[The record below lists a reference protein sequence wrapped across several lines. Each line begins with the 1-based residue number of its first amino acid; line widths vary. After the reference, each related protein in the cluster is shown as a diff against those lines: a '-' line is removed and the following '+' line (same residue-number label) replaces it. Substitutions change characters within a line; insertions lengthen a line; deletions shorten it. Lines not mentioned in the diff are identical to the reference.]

1 MNNTLPA
8 PIIISLGGSLIVP
21 NHIDTEF
28 LKAFKA
34 LITARVENGERF
46 VLIVGGGKT
55 ARIYQDAAQAVTAV
69 SNEDKDW
76 IGIHATRI
84 NAQLMRT
91 SFAEHAH
98 PEIVTDPEHVPFY
111 TEPILIGSGSK
122 PGWSTDFVAV
132 KLAQKLGATSVINLS
147 NIDQVYTADPRKDA
161 NAKPIEKITWKDYLG
176 IIPTEWSPGLS
187 SPFDPVA
194 SREADASNISVAI
207 INGAHLDRLENC
219 LAGKEFLGSTISN

>member
-1 MNNTLPA
+1 MTTQLPA
-8 PIIISLGGSLIVP
+8 PTIISLGGSLIVP

-34 LITARVENGERF
+34 LITKRITQGERF

-55 ARIYQDAAQAVTAV
+55 ARIYQDAAQAVTSV
-69 SNEDKDW
+69 TNEDKDW

-91 SFAEHAH
+91 SFVEHAH

-111 TEPILIGSGSK
+111 TEPLLIGAGWR
-122 PGWSTDFVAV
+122 PGRSTDFMAI
-132 KLAQKLGATSVINLS
+132 KLAQKLGATTVINLS

-161 NAKPIEKITWKDYLG
+161 NAKPIEKITWSEYLS
-176 IIPTEWSPGLS
+176 IIPQEWSPGLS

-194 SREADASNISVAI
+194 SREAATSGISVSI
-207 INGAHLDRLENC
+207 INGAHLERLEAC
-219 LAGKEFLGSTISN
+219 LDRKDFLGSTIA